1 MMLLCP
7 KHVMEVISLRL
18 RELEA
23 EEIRICK
30 DHKALLK
37 KRAQEDELRVDQRA
51 KEDEAWKS
59 RLETHDREEDVS
71 SFNPV

>member
-1 MMLLCP
+1 
-7 KHVMEVISLRL
+7 MEVISRRL

-23 EEIRICK
+23 EEIRICE

-37 KRAQEDELRVDQRA
+37 KRAQEDELRVDQRV

-59 RLETHDREEDVS
+59 RLEIRDREEDVS
-71 SFNPV
+71 SFITDQS